1 MPVAVNPTN
10 GSLLASVVSGG
21 GGGTQY
27 AEGATTSP
35 GTGTLAIGR
44 YNLVAPT
51 LTDGELYG
59 LQLDSS
65 GNLKVTGSLSVG
77 GTTDNSAF
85 TAGSSTGTPAMGF
98 YHSTIDAVTDGRAAA
113 VAITAN
119 RAQHVNLRDSSGTEI
134 GTTTNQINTLSPGK
148 VDSGNSSTS
157 TLTAN
162 STFTGTGVSTLGY
175 TFVQVYVFSDQS
187 SAANGLKIEFSSDNT
202 NWNDSSLFTFT
213 AGSAAPNDGQ
223 IFGAPARGQ
232 YVRLVYTN
240 GGTNQT
246 TFRLQT
252 LLKTGAQNGDM
263 VTMITVPNSTNHAQL
278 TKSSIVGLTTAGGG
292 AFVDV
297 KVNPS
302 GALTTAS
309 NTFDG
314 NGTAITSNSTTTTAT
329 TGLDMNIRS
338 ILNTAPTTPGFLDIK
353 GADGNVFVRQTTAA
367 NLNATV
373 VGTGTFAVQST
384 PVAPTT
390 VFNGKTTV
398 TTAGTR
404 VVLASSQAVKSVAI
418 KALTSNTGTI
428 YVGSST
434 VSSTNGFQLAA
445 GDTISLDI
453 ANLNTVNIDSSVNG
467 EGVTYVGTN

>member
-1 MPVAVNPTN
+1 MWEP
-10 GSLLASVVSGG
+10 
-21 GGGTQY
+21 
-27 AEGATTSP
+27 
-35 GTGTLAIGR
+35 
-44 YNLVAPT
+44 
-51 LTDGELYG
+51 
-59 LQLDSS
+59 QLDSS

-85 TAGSSTGTPAMGF
+85 TAGTSTGTPAMGF

-119 RAQHVNLRDSSGTEI
+119 RGQHVNLRDSSGVEI
-134 GTTTNQINTLSPGK
+134 GTTTNQLNTIMPGK
-148 VDSGNSSTS
+148 VDSGNSSTA
-157 TLTAN
+157 TLIAN
-162 STFTGTGVSTLGY
+162 STFTGTGLSTLGY
-175 TFVQVYVFSDQS
+175 SFIQLYVFSDQS
-187 SAANGLKIEFSSDNT
+187 SAANGVKIEFSSDNT
-202 NWNDSSLFTFT
+202 NWNDSSTSTFT
-213 AGSAAPNDGQ
+213 AGGTAPNDGQ
-223 IFGAPARGQ
+223 IFGAPARAQ
-232 YVRLVYTN
+232 YYRIVYTN

-246 TFRLQT
+246 TFRLQAT
-252 LLKTGAQNGDM
+252 LKTGAQNGDM
-263 VTMITVPNSTNHAQL
+263 VTMVTVPNSTNHAQL
-278 TKSSIVGLTTAGGG
+278 TKSSIVGLTTAGGS

-309 NTFDG
+309 STYDG
-314 NGTAITSNSTTTTAT
+314 SGTAITSNSTTTTAT

-353 GADGNVFVRQTTAA
+353 GADGNVFVRQATAA

-418 KALTSNTGTI
+418 KALTTNTGII

-445 GDTISLDI
+445 GDTVNLDI

-467 EGVTYVGTN
+467 EGVTYIGSN